1 MVGIS
6 YKLQDF
12 DGRPELFVYIFKF
25 FKETRK
31 GTVKNIEH
39 KNDSFQK
46 LIVFLGVGIV
56 LSELLFFQNSLLNH
70 LNSQIASFLTIWKV
84 EFT

>member
-12 DGRPELFVYIFKF
+12 DGRLYIFKF

-56 LSELLFFQNSLLNH
+56 LSELLF
-70 LNSQIASFLTIWKV
+70 
-84 EFT
+84 